1 MNPVVK
7 RNQRAKER
15 RPKPLG
21 RQAENL
27 PCYARALVEAGLAD
41 KNISVPEAYELFLRV
56 SNLVKAITP
65 THVLPRIAAP
75 YAGTINALN
84 RLSKSQMSELRGQLA
99 EYR

>member
-1 MNPVVK
+1 VNPKVRK
-7 RNQRAKER
+7 LNRNKDR
-15 RPKPLG
+15 RPKPQG
-21 RQAENL
+21 RQQENL

-84 RLSKSQMSELRGQLA
+84 RLSKSQMSDLRGKLA
-99 EYR
+99 